1 MIRNQ
6 NGANTNISI
15 SVPVMGL
22 VMATVFYSA
31 SSSADVDNQLFKL
44 EPAMERTT
52 MQASA
57 RGKLAELLAA
67 PTSADVRLV
76 KVNPS
81 LVASG
86 TQEVSIPL
94 TDDKSVSY
102 HLNKFEKSD
111 KGLDVWIGEV
121 PSDRKKRFPS
131 DEEVDLDSLN
141 SATIVRDGDE
151 LYGTLRVAGQ
161 IYTLEKVE
169 NGQHVLVKVD
179 ESKFAPEGEPIVL
192 KGVVEPAQPLGAS
205 PDTTGPI
212 RVLIVTTVQ
221 SRGLSE
227 AEIANAFSLANQAN
241 AATGIQGTFQYAG
254 RYNSNYNET
263 GDSRN
268 DLGNLKNVNHAGL
281 GVPTT
286 QARNANRADM
296 VALITQN
303 AKDVCGIAFAGVAVD
318 RTGVFS
324 LTNRSCISN
333 YTFHHELGHNMGG
346 YHNWEPGAPVSDP
359 SYANG
364 YRIPGKFRTI
374 MSYACTTQAC
384 SQINQWSSPRVT
396 YQGVPLGTEQYH
408 DVARRVH
415 ERWATVRDF
424 YP

>member
-52 MQASA
+52 MQARA
-57 RGKLAELLAA
+57 TGKLAELLAA
-67 PTSADVRLV
+67 STSAEVRLV

-179 ESKFAPEGEPIVL
+179 ESKFAPEGEPIAL

-227 AEIANAFSLANQAN
+227 AQIANAFSSANQAN
-241 AATGIQGTFQYAG
+241 AATGIYGTFEYAG
-254 RYNSNYNET
+254 RYNSNYNESGAST
-263 GDSRN
+263 I
-268 DLGNLKNVNHAGL
+268 DLPNIQNVNHATL
-281 GVPTT
+281 GGPVA
-286 QARNANRADM
+286 QSRNAHRADL
-296 VALITQN
+296 VVLITEIAN
-303 AKDVCGIAFAGVAVD
+303 DVCGLGYMSASFASA
-318 RTGVFS
+318 FS
-324 LTNRSCISN
+324 LTQRKCISN
-333 YTFHHELGHNMGG
+333 YTFHHELGHNMGAA
-346 YHNWEPGAPVSDP
+346 HNWEPGTPVTNP

-364 YRIPGKFRTI
+364 YRIPGKFRTV
-374 MSYACTTQAC
+374 MSYACPTQAC
-384 SQINQWSSPRVT
+384 SSINQWSNPRVT

-408 DVARRVH
+408 DVARRLF